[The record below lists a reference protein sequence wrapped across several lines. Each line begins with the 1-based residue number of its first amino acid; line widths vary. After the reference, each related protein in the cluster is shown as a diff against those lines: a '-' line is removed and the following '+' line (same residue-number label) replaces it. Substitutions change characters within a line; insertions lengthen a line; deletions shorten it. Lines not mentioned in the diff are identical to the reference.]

1 MHFQHTAVT
10 GLNPMKKVKLSNG
23 ERESMDKATLIA
35 KPLELARLYDNGRG
49 LLWHTLAEASH
60 VLSKT
65 EPKVTVAQLKHARSL
80 QSLPPQILALF
91 ASVELNT
98 YTRQRL
104 LSAKAKYGVDN
115 LIMKAAAVTPATD
128 DEDRRRI
135 LKLLNDDGQHEARR
149 LQVEALVR
157 EYQSGL
163 ASKRWKNINQAS
175 RTLGLRNQL
184 YQAVAVSNLP
194 RSVLELFET
203 DTLSLAV
210 GQKLAKLVAMY
221 GANTLVQ
228 RATWTATR
236 DCNLSNQQ
244 KLTILAAG
252 PSGGRPAITVK
263 ARRMRK
269 KLVVEFHCP
278 DETGS
283 LSADLDALRSILNVS
298 IATILKPKG
307 NVLR

>member
-1 MHFQHTAVT
+1 
-10 GLNPMKKVKLSNG
+10 MKLPN
-23 ERESMDKATLIA
+23 REVDSMDKATLIA
-35 KPLELARLYDNGRG
+35 KPLELARLYDNGKG

-65 EPKVTVAQLKHARSL
+65 EPKVTMAQLKHARSL
-80 QSLPPQILALF
+80 LSLPPQILALF
-91 ASVELNT
+91 AKVELNT

-115 LIMKAAAVTPATD
+115 LIMKAAGIRPATD

-135 LKLLNDDGQHEARR
+135 LRLLNDDGQHEVRR
-149 LQVEALVR
+149 LQVQSLVA
-157 EYQSGL
+157 EYRAGL

-175 RTLGLRNQL
+175 RQLGLRNQL

-194 RSVLELFET
+194 RPILDLFEAG
-203 DTLSLAV
+203 TLSLSA
-210 GQKLAKLVAMY
+210 GKKLAKLVAMY
-221 GANTLVQ
+221 GPNTLVE
-228 RATWTATR
+228 RATWTAEK
-236 DCNLSNQQ
+236 DCNLSNRQ
-244 KLTILAAG
+244 KLTILAASN
-252 PSGGRPAITVK
+252 SGGRPAITVK

-283 LSADLDALRSILNVS
+283 LAADLDALRLILNVS